1 MNKKKRLPRYEL
13 KINIKDD
20 AIVSGIALVE
30 QPAIESN
37 FLAFSNEK
45 AFAEFAA
52 NDEKMELLGAAMI
65 PDQLI
70 YRLDKETKEEFEVY
84 FTADTI
90 RQIAQQYFK
99 SGFQSNMNLN
109 HTSVPAKSYIFQS
122 FIVDKA
128 KGLNAPKNIDA
139 PDGSWIIG
147 VKVEDKEVWNDIK
160 AGKMQGF
167 SIEGMFQFLET
178 TFSKQEDTD
187 DSDLLGLMNLMNT
200 IINIKKSK
208 K

>member
-70 YRLDKETKEEFEVY
+70 YRLDKETQEEFEVY